1 MKLIKE
7 KNLYKLFSL
16 LSKRRK
22 KEIYFFIILAIL
34 NGISESLSISTI
46 IPFLT
51 LIISRDKLQDFEIIN
66 SYIPFD
72 ISSSSQL
79 LFFLTAL
86 FITFILFS
94 TFFRIFNSW
103 YILRLS
109 AKIDIEL
116 SNILFKKNIYQS
128 YAEYI
133 SKSSSKI
140 ISLITEKVAACS
152 SALSSLFNILLSST
166 VSISIII
173 ALLFFNWKIVSIS
186 FIFIYFYY
194 LLISKRVKKI
204 LSNNG
209 EFIAINDP
217 LKIKTIQ
224 ESFYGFRDIFING
237 TENIYLNLFNKY
249 NSIIKIK
256 NAKSQLYVLFPKFL
270 LEGLILLIIA
280 ILGYLLS
287 VSNYEN
293 SNFIPT
299 IGAFVYS
306 LQRLFPLIQQVYAA
320 WANYKVKSARINDV
334 LDEIRNNNYKP
345 RLLMNKKRIIFNK
358 SIFLKDISFSYR
370 VSNSVLNNVNIE
382 IFKGDHIGIYGET
395 GSGKSTLLD
404 IFMGLLSPNKGEIVV
419 DDISLNKNNFQ
430 YNWTSQIAHVPQS
443 IFLKEGTIAEN
454 ISFGEQNEKINKN
467 LLKKVSKLAKL
478 DKFIE
483 ESNNGLQTIVGERG
497 IKLSGGQRQR
507 IAIAR
512 ALYKQRAILVLDEAT
527 SALDEKTE
535 KEILDSIL
543 KFSNKLTIIMVT
555 HRLKSL
561 QNFNRVL
568 KITSKGNVE
577 EK

>member
-1 MKLIKE
+1 M
-7 KNLYKLFSL
+7 
-16 LSKRRK
+16 
-22 KEIYFFIILAIL
+22 
-34 NGISESLSISTI
+34 
-46 IPFLT
+46 
-51 LIISRDKLQDFEIIN
+51 
-66 SYIPFD
+66 
-72 ISSSSQL
+72 
-79 LFFLTAL
+79 
-86 FITFILFS
+86 
-94 TFFRIFNSW
+94 
-103 YILRLS
+103 
-109 AKIDIEL
+109 
-116 SNILFKKNIYQS
+116 
-128 YAEYI
+128 
-133 SKSSSKI
+133 
-140 ISLITEKVAACS
+140 
-152 SALSSLFNILLSST
+152 
-166 VSISIII
+166 
-173 ALLFFNWKIVSIS
+173 
-186 FIFIYFYY
+186 
-194 LLISKRVKKI
+194 
-204 LSNNG
+204 
-209 EFIAINDP
+209 
-217 LKIKTIQ
+217 KIKTIQ

-270 LEGLILLIIA
+270 LEGLTLLIIA

-358 SIFLKDISFSYR
+358 SIFLKDITFSYR

-404 IFMGLLSPNKGEIVV
+404 IFMGLLFPNNGEIVV
-419 DDISLNKNNFQ
+419 DDISLNKNNYQ

-454 ISFGEQNEKINKN
+454 ISFGDLNEKINKN
-467 LLKKVSKLAKL
+467 LLKKVSKLAQL
-478 DKFIE
+478 DKFIKE
-483 ESNNGLQTIVGERG
+483 ANNGLQTIVGERG

-512 ALYKQRAILVLDEAT
+512 ALYKQREILVLDEAT
-527 SALDEKTE
+527 SALDEETE
-535 KEILDSIL
+535 KAIVDSIL
-543 KFSNKLTIIMVT
+543 KSFNKLTILMVT

-561 QNFNRVL
+561 QNCNRVF
-568 KITSKGNVE
+568 KITPNGNIE